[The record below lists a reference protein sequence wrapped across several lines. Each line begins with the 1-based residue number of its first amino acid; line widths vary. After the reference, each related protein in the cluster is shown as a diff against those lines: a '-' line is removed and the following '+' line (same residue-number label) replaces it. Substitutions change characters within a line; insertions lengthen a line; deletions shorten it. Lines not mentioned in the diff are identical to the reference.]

1 MNWSKIISGAKA
13 FITLLTKMK
22 GLFSLANL
30 KTLAIV
36 AAVVLLALI
45 VEDFIN
51 FLMGNDSVIGTIFD
65 KAGIGADNARKLFS
79 KHGRKLK
86 NFCLMYGISSSKLP
100 ECGLILLK
108 GSSRGMEKV

>member
-51 FLMGNDSVIGTIFD
+51 FLMGMIRLS
-65 KAGIGADNARKLFS
+65 ARFSIRQALAQIMPEKPSLKL
-79 KHGRKLK
+79 GRK
-86 NFCLMYGISSSKLP
+86 
-100 ECGLILLK
+100 
-108 GSSRGMEKV
+108 